1 MPDFSAFFCGVIVAV
16 SVYWKGLERNRS
28 MVKKEKLSQFYFT
41 QYREGTARYR
51 KKNQDGKEHSYLGHQ
66 NACVG

>member
-16 SVYWKGLERNRS
+16 SVYWKRLERNRS

-51 KKNQDGKEHSYLGHQ
+51 KRIRTARRVMPKEPK
-66 NACVG
+66 ACP